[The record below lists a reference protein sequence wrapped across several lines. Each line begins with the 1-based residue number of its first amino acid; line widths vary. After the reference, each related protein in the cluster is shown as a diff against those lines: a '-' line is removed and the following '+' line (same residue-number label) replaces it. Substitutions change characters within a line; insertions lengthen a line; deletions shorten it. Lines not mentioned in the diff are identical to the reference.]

1 MTSSLDRLL
10 INKYNKPFFLRL
22 KQDFGGKPKGSTP
35 LERPRRRW
43 EDNI

>member
-1 MTSSLDRLL
+1 MTSSLGSLL
-10 INKYNKPFFLRL
+10 INEYKPFFLRL
-22 KQDFGGKPKGSTP
+22 KQDFGGKPKGRTP